1 MKKSKVVILS
11 ILTWFFMLVCLSA
24 YLLVCFPSNET
35 SNETRGQLAYENI
48 KTAHEIAMRLK
59 IDMKSIPNPHD
70 YDFFTRY
77 GDDYGVMSDA
87 AWGFINDLNYGNE
100 KSKYRLVGSAFMSVI
115 KDEYGKDFLKEIKA
129 NTTPSMSVV
138 EGEYDK
144 GFSKEIIKIYNPSEF
159 GYICYFCNYS
169 ECRLDFYAQSAA
181 LTRTIIRV
189 YERTGEIGK
198 AERALAEADK
208 QLQKLK
214 NEDYEHYEALKK
226 YYDSTIAFFDRARL
240 SEVGSDFD
248 STFEALENYEDDTR
262 HLCNI
267 SCEYEAYL
275 DDVFG
280 ES

>member
-1 MKKSKVVILS
+1 MKKLIVVILS

-24 YLLVCFPSNET
+24 CLLVCFPSNET

-48 KTAHEIAMRLK
+48 KTAHEIAMRLQV
-59 IDMKSIPNPHD
+59 DMKSIPNPHD

-77 GDDYGVMSDA
+77 EDSDEIMSGA
-87 AWGFINDLNYGNE
+87 AWRFIHNLRFCPE
-100 KSKYRLVGSAFMSVI
+100 ESKYRLVGSAFMSVI

-129 NTTPSMSVV
+129 NTTPSMCVL
-138 EGEYDK
+138 EREYVTD
-144 GFSKEIIKIYNPSEF
+144 FSKEIIKINTPSEF

-169 ECRLDFYAQSAA
+169 ECQLDFDAQSAA

-189 YERTGEIGK
+189 YERIGKIGK

-262 HLCNI
+262 HLYNI

-275 DDVFG
+275 DDVFV